1 MPTALRYTV
10 EMVRRRHLEAIR
22 GSGSQGRSRRHRSVG
37 PPETLDRRRVTH
49 VVTGSKGARSAV
61 ASCIAGAMI
70 VALSGPAVA
79 GRLIIYRGE
88 TSEGERVA
96 ARVIQ
101 RDNGRRLLAKIG
113 FERVVV
119 TCEVGPG
126 DEFGVLWAFG
136 TPRPR
141 LAEDGSFSIDER
153 AAQVTGRFWW
163 GRGEGT
169 IEVSYD
175 QDGGVCTTGELT
187 WDVVRTRSQPFV
199 ARKG

>member
-1 MPTALRYTV
+1 M
-10 EMVRRRHLEAIR
+10 
-22 GSGSQGRSRRHRSVG
+22 
-37 PPETLDRRRVTH
+37 
-49 VVTGSKGARSAV
+49 VTGSKRAQSAI

-113 FERVVV
+113 FERLVI

-126 DEFGVLWAFG
+126 DEFGVVWVFG
-136 TPRPR
+136 SPRPR
-141 LAEDGSFSIDER
+141 LAEDGSFSIAES
-153 AAQVTGRFWW
+153 ASQLAGRFWW

-187 WDVVRTRSQPFV
+187 WDVLRTRSQPFV

>member
-1 MPTALRYTV
+1 MGKGS
-10 EMVRRRHLEAIR
+10 RR
-22 GSGSQGRSRRHRSVG
+22 GRS
-37 PPETLDRRRVTH
+37 
-49 VVTGSKGARSAV
+49 AA

-113 FERVVV
+113 FERLVV

-126 DEFGVLWAFG
+126 DEFGIVWVFG
-136 TPRPR
+136 SPRPR
-141 LAEDGSFSIDER
+141 LAENGSFTIDER
-153 AAQVTGRFWW
+153 ADQVTGRFWW

-175 QDGGVCTTGELT
+175 RDGGVCTTGELT
-187 WDVVRTRSQPFV
+187 WEVVRTRSQPFV
-199 ARKG
+199 ERES